1 MRINIDNNHAVIYN
15 LLLRQNCRARAKE
28 RVVFKRNRS
37 EVPRRERDGLVSHI
51 LLHAVDVPETQLTV
65 TWVDVDPG
73 SGQRL
78 HSHAP
83 EQVYVVVR
91 GWGKMKVGDE
101 ERVVE
106 AGDLIHIPPDTLHGI
121 ENPSDEVLTYV
132 SAATPTVDWEA
143 FYDTGPLRARS
154 TWKESVQTDER

>member
-1 MRINIDNNHAVIYN
+1 M
-15 LLLRQNCRARAKE
+15 
-28 RVVFKRNRS
+28 VFKRSRT
-37 EVPRRERDGLVSHI
+37 EAPRRERDGLVSHA
-51 LLHAVDVPETQLTV
+51 LLHAEDFPGTRLTV

-73 SGQRL
+73 SAQRP

-101 ERVVE
+101 VE
-106 AGDLIHIPPDTLHGI
+106 WVAAGDLVHIPPDTLHSI
-121 ENPSDEVLTYV
+121 ENISDGVLTYV

-143 FYDTGPLRARS
+143 FYDAGPLRPRLDRD
-154 TWKESVQTDER
+154 EERTDR